1 MPIPRNLNQDFF
13 KKWSPAMA
21 YVLGFFAADGNM
33 IRNKRGAHFIA
44 FYNCE
49 LSILRYVRLAL
60 GSNHKIAKRK
70 LKPKH
75 TQCYQLQIGC
85 KEIFNDLLALGMSP
99 AKSKT
104 ILFPKIPNRYVAD
117 FIRGYFD
124 GDGCVYLRH
133 LKFADRKRKRW
144 IFLTLFTSG
153 SKTFLEQLHTVLK
166 KRGIQGGS
174 IRIKRRGFDLSL
186 SMRDS
191 LALFRL
197 MYDTRPATGLFLPRK
212 YSIFQRAIKILYPDA
227 AVV

>member
-1 MPIPRNLNQDFF
+1 
-13 KKWSPAMA
+13 MA

-33 IRNKRGAHFIA
+33 IRNNRGAHFIA

-49 LSILRYVRLAL
+49 LSILRFVRMSL
-60 GSNHKIAKRK
+60 GSSHKIAKRK

-75 TQCYQLQIGC
+75 TQCYQLQIGS
-85 KEIFNDLLALGMSP
+85 KEIFKDLLTLGMSP
-99 AKSKT
+99 AKSKI
-104 ILFPKIPNRYVAD
+104 ILFPKIPNRYVSD

-153 SKTFLEQLHTVLK
+153 SKLFLEQLHVVLK
-166 KRGIQGGS
+166 KHGIQGGC
-174 IRIKRRGFDLSL
+174 IRIKKRGFDLSL

-191 LALFRL
+191 LALFHL
-197 MYDTRPATGLFLPRK
+197 MYDTRTTTGLFLPRK
-212 YSIFQRAIKILYPDA
+212 YSIFRKAIKILYPDA